1 MRKGILKKMLS
12 VVTAVTMVSFLLV
25 GCGSSSKEESTDN
38 AKSIN
43 IMVWAGTYS
52 EDAFKEFTK
61 KTGIKVNVS
70 YVDNTDTLLSK
81 LIEGDVEYD
90 VIDLESAYV
99 KTFVDNDLLV
109 KLNLDNIPNRKNIE
123 EAYYKEG
130 AIGDKKFEY
139 TVPDI
144 APGYTTIIY
153 NKKTCPI
160 KITKFSD
167 LANPKLKGQVA
178 MVNSTISLYG
188 AALEALGY
196 SANSTSEKEIK
207 EANALLKKIKT
218 NVKAFVGESAVSQL
232 ETGECSVALCWDYS
246 LLCADS
252 KENWS
257 KFANADI
264 DSNYEYFDQYWCVT
278 SASKKQKQA
287 EQFINYMLTPEANA
301 MNLKEFGAV
310 PLIKRKLIE
319 PLLPKGYYK
328 NPAIKAY
335 EKLYNKSWKISV
347 NDDQINLMDTY
358 YTELMGN

>member
-1 MRKGILKKMLS
+1 MRRRFFKKMVAL
-12 VVTAVTMVSFLLV
+12 VSTIALIGTTV
-25 GCGSSSKEESTDN
+25 IGCGKSSDDKSSTDD
-38 AKSIN
+38 KSIN

-52 EDAFKEFTK
+52 EDAFAEFTK
-61 KTGIKVNVS
+61 ETGIKVNVS
-70 YVDNTDTLLSK
+70 YIDNTDTLLSK
-81 LIEGDVEYD
+81 LIEGNVEYD

-99 KTFVDNDLLV
+99 KTFVDNDLLA
-109 KLNLDNIPNRKNIE
+109 KLNQHSISNKENIE
-123 EAYYKEG
+123 PSFYKEG
-130 AIGDKKFEY
+130 PIGDKEFEY

-153 NKKTCPI
+153 NKETCPI

-167 LANPKLKGQVA
+167 LADPKLKGQVA

-196 SANSTSEKEIK
+196 SADSTDEGQIK
-207 EANALLKKIKT
+207 EANDLLKKIKN
-218 NVKAFVGESAVSQL
+218 NVKAFVGESAASQL

-246 LLCADS
+246 LLCADN
-252 KENWS
+252 KDNWD

-264 DSNYEYFDQYWCVT
+264 DSSYEYFDQYWCVP
-278 SASKKQKQA
+278 SASKKQESA
-287 EQFINYMLTPEANA
+287 EKFINYMLTPEANA

-310 PLIKRKLIE
+310 PLIKRELIE
-319 PLLPKGYYK
+319 SLLPDGYYD
-328 NPAIKAY
+328 NPAIEAY
-335 EKLYNKSWKISV
+335 EKLYDKSWKISV

>member
-1 MRKGILKKMLS
+1 MRGKLFKRMIVLLTVIAMVG
-12 VVTAVTMVSFLLV
+12 TMTV
-25 GCGSSSKEESTDN
+25 GCGSSSGDKSSSDD
-38 AKSIN
+38 KSIN

-61 KTGIKVNVS
+61 KTGIKINVS
-70 YVDNTDTLLSK
+70 YIDNTDTLLSK
-81 LIEGDVEYD
+81 LIEGNVEYD

-99 KTFVDNDLLV
+99 KTFVDNGLLS
-109 KLNLDNIPNRKNIE
+109 KLNQDSIPNKENIE
-123 EAYYKEG
+123 PKFYKEG
-130 AIGDKKFEY
+130 AIGDEKFEY

-167 LANPKLKGQVA
+167 LANPKLKDQVA

-196 SANSTSEKEIK
+196 SADSTDEGQIK
-207 EANALLKKIKT
+207 EANDLLKKIKN

-252 KENWS
+252 KDNWD

-264 DSNYEYFDQYWCVT
+264 ESTYEYFDQYWCVP

-287 EQFINYMLTPEANA
+287 EEFINYMLTPEANA

-319 PLLPKGYYK
+319 PLLPKGYYD
-328 NPAIKAY
+328 NPAIEAY
-335 EKLYNKSWKISV
+335 EKLYDKSWKISV